1 MSNEQSTSNAPVV
14 EDWGGYNVMAVSFE
28 DGQNAYN
35 ALTQLGELDSQKRV
49 GFQEAVV
56 VVRDEDGQLIEKDRM
71 SSNYLDATAGGG
83 LLGLLIGVIGGPL
96 GMLIGGASGVF
107 AGSMFDLA
115 DIEETESA
123 LGEISSSVRTGQTT
137 LLAVVKEESPDVVDA
152 AMVGLGGKVSRRPVA
167 DVQAEIA
174 AAEEAERK
182 AKWEARKELVRG
194 RHEQNKAA
202 VNEKLAK
209 LKAKLHHDQGT
220 AQPAGAQPAEPAA
233 SGT

>member
-49 GFQEAVV
+49 GVQEAVV

-115 DIEETESA
+115 DSEETESA
-123 LGEISSSVRTGQTT
+123 LGEISSSVTTGQTT
-137 LLAVVKEESPDVVDA
+137 LLAVVSEESPEVVDA
-152 AMVGLGGKVSRRPVA
+152 AMAGLGGKVSRRPVA

-202 VNEKLAK
+202 VNEKLEK
-209 LKAKLHHDQGT
+209 LKAKLHHEQGT
-220 AQPAGAQPAEPAA
+220 APSAGEQTPEPAA
-233 SGT
+233 SDT